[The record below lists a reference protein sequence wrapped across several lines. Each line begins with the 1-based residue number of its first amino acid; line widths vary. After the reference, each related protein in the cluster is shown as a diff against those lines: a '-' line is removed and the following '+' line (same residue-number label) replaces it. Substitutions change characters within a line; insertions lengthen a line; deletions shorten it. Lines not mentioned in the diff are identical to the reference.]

1 MGRVKVKKTY
11 KLFIGGKFPRTESG
25 RYLELRD
32 AKGELLANICQA
44 SRKDFREAVVV
55 ARKAQESWAGNS
67 AYLKGQILYRLA
79 EIMESRST
87 SFVEVLMQEGK
98 TKAAAQKELEQ
109 CIDLLVY
116 YAGWSDKYQQLFS
129 SVNPVASSHFNFSV
143 LEPMGVVC
151 ATSASLKEACTL
163 VAISTIGGNSIILTA
178 DLTSA
183 MSAIT
188 LAEAIQVSDFP
199 GGVINILTGDH
210 AELIPQMSLHMD
222 VNAIVLAEDNPEAQK
237 AAAENVKRF
246 IVWDRKEERSPYLIS
261 QLQEVKTTWHPIEQI
276 SGSGSGY

>member
-1 MGRVKVKKTY
+1 MGRVKVNKTY

>member
-276 SGSGSGY
+276 SGFGSGY

>member
-1 MGRVKVKKTY
+1 MGRVKVNKTY

-276 SGSGSGY
+276 SGFGSGY

>member
-79 EIMESRST
+79 EIMESRSK